1 MWWLGL
7 VVAIAANA
15 MGRRFAGG
23 LLGQWFGNIGG
34 TQVARASQA
43 VIAGATVL
51 GAVAWASY
59 AGVEGPPAWWALPV
73 AVAVFVGATI
83 GFGRQGMIPRGFG
96 DALDLAIVHGAAS
109 LAPLAVVMVGL
120 VVFRD
125 LAPLAASDPPALVLL
140 LAGLLA
146 VGEAFGVAL
155 VLLVAGLVRGPIY
168 WLATLWTP
176 HIPALGLINLRAEGG
191 PIDPPPWAEFWSG
204 ATLGA
209 ALWVVV
215 T

>member
-73 AVAVFVGATI
+73 ALAVFFGATM
-83 GFGRQGMIPRGFG
+83 GFGRQGMIPRGLG
-96 DALDLAIVHGAAS
+96 DALDLAMVHGVAS
-109 LAPLAVVMVGL
+109 LAPLAAVMAGL
-120 VVFRD
+120 VLHRD
-125 LAPLAASDPPALVLL
+125 LLPVLVAEPPPVVLL

-146 VGEAFGVAL
+146 VAKAFGVAL
-155 VLLVAGLVRGPIY
+155 LLVLAGFVRGPIY